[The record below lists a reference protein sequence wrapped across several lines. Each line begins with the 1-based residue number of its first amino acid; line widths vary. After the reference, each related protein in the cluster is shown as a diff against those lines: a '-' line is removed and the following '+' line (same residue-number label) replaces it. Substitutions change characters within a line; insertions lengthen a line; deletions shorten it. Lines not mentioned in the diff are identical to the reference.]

1 MLHNSGK
8 LRSICISAQKL
19 RLTNC
24 KLCVNRSGQSA
35 LNLLQI
41 RTKKDDSSTLSS
53 LFQPVPVK
61 PTPDD
66 INVGA
71 ELTGSLNKAD
81 LLKVLNKFYQ
91 MKEIKQLLTENG
103 LDRKHLKYLN

>member
-1 MLHNSGK
+1 MFNSTRV
-8 LRSICISAQKL
+8 RS
-19 RLTNC
+19 
-24 KLCVNRSGQSA
+24 LCVLAQN
-35 LNLLQI
+35 LQI
-41 RTKKDDSSTLSS
+41 VKAKLLADKHSLCVTSSFYQVRGKKDDISLSS
-53 LFQPVPVK
+53 LFKPVAVK

-91 MKEIKQLLTENG
+91 QREVKQQLKENG
-103 LDRKHLKYLN
+103 LDRK

>member
-1 MLHNSGK
+1 MLQNTAK
-8 LRSICISAQKL
+8 LRRLCIGAQKL
-19 RLTNC
+19 RLTSYINC
-24 KLCVNRSGQSA
+24 ANTLGPKGV
-35 LNLLQI
+35 QI

-53 LFQPVPVK
+53 LFQPVPIK

-71 ELTGSLNKAD
+71 ELTGTLNKAD

-91 MKEIKQLLTENG
+91 LKEIKKLLTDNG
-103 LDRKHLKYLN
+103 LDRKYK